1 MTDPILTDPAPEADT
16 LEAQRAAL
24 LDAAMIHVAFDGW
37 TEATFRAAAQ
47 DAGLT
52 LGAAR
57 AVCPR
62 GALDL
67 AAAYHEAGDKA
78 MLARLTTAAL
88 EDMRFR
94 DKIAAAVRFRLEAA
108 EDKEAV
114 RRGATLFAL
123 PMNSAEG
130 ARLLWGTAD
139 AIWTAL
145 GDRSDDI
152 NWYTKRATLSA
163 VYSSTVL
170 YWLGDDSPDHHRTWD
185 FLDRRI
191 EDVMRFE
198 KVKASVRDNP
208 VLSRLLAGPM
218 ALAERIKAP
227 AGARS
232 DLPGYVNP
240 VAPEGP
246 PTP

>member
-1 MTDPILTDPAPEADT
+1 MTDTDATDAPHPPETPDSAK
-16 LEAQRAAL
+16 ARL

-37 TEATFRAAAQ
+37 TETTFRAAAQ
-47 DAGLT
+47 DADLT
-52 LGAAR
+52 LSQAR
-57 AVCPR
+57 AIYPR

-67 AAAYHEAGDKA
+67 AVAYHEAGDKA
-78 MLARLTTAAL
+78 MLARLATAPMG
-88 EDMRFR
+88 DMRFR
-94 DKIAAAVRFRLEAA
+94 DKIATAVRFRLEAA

-130 ARLLWGTAD
+130 ARLIWGTAD

-145 GDRSDDI
+145 GDRSEDV

-170 YWLGDDSPDHHRTWD
+170 FWLGDDSPEHHRTWD

-198 KVKASVRDNP
+198 KVKSRVQDNP
-208 VLSRLLAGPM
+208 VLSRLMAGPL

-227 AGARS
+227 SAART
-232 DLPGYVNP
+232 DMPGYINP
-240 VAPEGP
+240 VAPE
-246 PTP
+246 PTDRP